1 MFQHSCRMWL
11 LVAVVCMVGYFLI
24 GVFRAVGLASIAWL
38 ALPICIIILLAILL
52 IIRAKGTKEAV
63 LIMRIVVECLSF
75 GGELQ
80 ISGGN
85 E

>member
-1 MFQHSCRMWL
+1 MKSNRIISVL
-11 LVAVVCMVGYFLI
+11 LVAAVCMVGYFLI

-63 LIMRIVVECLSF
+63 
-75 GGELQ
+75 
-80 ISGGN
+80 
-85 E
+85 